1 MDRLSAALPA
11 HKSAFFSASVPLSTR
26 AVAPP
31 RHAASPSTL
40 PPISNIFF
48 LRPRAP
54 PPPPPSQEP
63 PSTGKVPA
71 PGRYGGAPLDK
82 RIRQSWGGKEEDPL
96 ESGEYIWNT
105 EWKKTVT
112 VDDADKNKAA
122 AEDPIASAV
131 SSNDPGTS
139 DGGFLSLGRSLALD
153 SMDVDLSAELN
164 RPSKATLEKQV
175 EAARRAAGM
184 QAQQAS
190 SEGKIKWRYA
200 PTTKEERQWAE
211 ANRKSAKMVMAF
223 VEKEEPLT
231 PQQIAERER
240 QQYEKL
246 KQSLVL
252 TTLGLGVVFT
262 GTAAVLYSP
271 EVAVSY
277 AVGAVGSLVYVRMLS
292 SSVEAL
298 GANSVQGAVR
308 GAVGQ
313 PRLLVPVVLVMA
325 FNRWNEILVPQYG
338 AVPLELIPMLV
349 GFFTYKA
356 ATITQALQDML
367 APLASPPSASSSTS
381 SASSESSAGPSA
393 APPTSSTISTVPVDS
408 AFPAYPAHPSR
419 SAYSA
424 HPSHSAHSA
433 HPSPPAHSAPFAG
446 DTGRGAARRITALI
460 ARPRDGG
467 RRWYGGD
474 ASGRGRDAGEEEE
487 VVVSGELGGH
497 AGGGGEAGGDD
508 EEERREADVEAVRE
522 EDDASM
528 DLSWH
533 PSGLVLLEFRPFLPY
548 PSPFLNLAH
557 PLLAVSSPLPIALA
571 PPLFAPPFLA
581 PPFVRLLSSPAPMRP
596 PPLPFVL
603 PSLPQP
609 SARLPC
615 LTPSEAAQLL
625 TKGRARDIRILHFSR
640 LLPFL
645 LLSFPPHVP
654 LFSAPP
660 LLPAFPPLLL
670 SSLLP
675 SQPSASLPS
684 LSPSEAAQLL
694 TKGRARDIRIL
705 NVAGRCQWAEHLV
718 LASAHSTR
726 HARGLAAG
734 LAYEL
739 KQRYARQGMAAHAPE
754 VEGKEAEHWM
764 LLDCGRTVVHVMTE
778 EGRRRYKVEALWEG
792 KGEGGER
799 GEGGEEKTDADADA
813 RAL

>member
-31 RHAASPSTL
+31 RRAASPSTL

-298 GANSVQGAVR
+298 GANSVQGAKEDEAFVAGSSTLQCMTASSFIFSSATKR
-308 GAVGQ
+308 Q
-313 PRLLVPVVLVMA
+313 YLCLLVWRSSICLLPYLPSLA
-325 FNRWNEILVPQYG
+325 SIFPFFSSPLLSFSLPLSPPPSLLHTPLLAPLSSPLLLAPPLSSSLLLAPPLSSSLLLSPRSSSLLAPLRTSTWILVPQYG
-338 AVPLELIPMLV
+338 AVPLELIPRLV
-349 GFFTYKA
+349 EFFA
-356 ATITQALQDML
+356 
-367 APLASPPSASSSTS
+367 
-381 SASSESSAGPSA
+381 AGPSA
-393 APPTSSTISTVPVDS
+393 APPTSSTISTFPVDS

-533 PSGLVLLEFRPFLPY
+533 PSGL
-548 PSPFLNLAH
+548 
-557 PLLAVSSPLPIALA
+557 
-571 PPLFAPPFLA
+571 
-581 PPFVRLLSSPAPMRP
+581 
-596 PPLPFVL
+596 
-603 PSLPQP
+603 
-609 SARLPC
+609 
-615 LTPSEAAQLL
+615 
-625 TKGRARDIRILHFSR
+625 
-640 LLPFL
+640 
-645 LLSFPPHVP
+645 
-654 LFSAPP
+654 
-660 LLPAFPPLLL
+660 
-670 SSLLP
+670 
-675 SQPSASLPS
+675 PSASLPS

-739 KQRYARQGMAAHAPE
+739 KQRYVRQGMAARAPE

>member
-31 RHAASPSTL
+31 RRAASPSTL

-381 SASSESSAGPSA
+381 SASSESSSAGPSA

-533 PSGLVLLEFRPFLPY
+533 PSGL
-548 PSPFLNLAH
+548 
-557 PLLAVSSPLPIALA
+557 
-571 PPLFAPPFLA
+571 
-581 PPFVRLLSSPAPMRP
+581 
-596 PPLPFVL
+596 
-603 PSLPQP
+603 
-609 SARLPC
+609 
-615 LTPSEAAQLL
+615 
-625 TKGRARDIRILHFSR
+625 
-640 LLPFL
+640 
-645 LLSFPPHVP
+645 
-654 LFSAPP
+654 
-660 LLPAFPPLLL
+660 
-670 SSLLP
+670 
-675 SQPSASLPS
+675 PSASLPS

-739 KQRYARQGMAAHAPE
+739 KQRYARQGMAARAPE